1 MIFYLKI
8 IIKYYSM
15 FKSLYIPE
23 IDKVENLIP
32 KILING
38 IDDTIDD
45 IIDSFKIKTLSSIKF
60 QKPNISI
67 INGFRNFLLEKKVLN
82 NNDYINFEEFYDR
95 EIWKLSEYLKEFL
108 ATNFSELIVFLED
121 FYGKDLIT
129 SPFKSLEIF
138 EEIINS
144 FIIKY
149 QVEISYKEYKIT
161 FNIFYNPN
169 DINNKIITDFL
180 SIFLKGIIVL
190 VYLSRK
196 YNRKKE
202 IKVFLIP
209 TNFQKKIYS
218 GDFIGPRSINSG
230 FCVNSEIPII
240 YIFRNEE
247 KDKVLIHEIIHA
259 LGFDSHNLEIDNSV
273 KNIFGLRDDSVNLV
287 SEAWVDY
294 WAIIFNCIINAYLIG
309 DDPNKLLMIERE
321 YSIKQAYEILKKLD
335 YNLQQLVKL
344 EDISKE
350 KFTSSSAISYY
361 IIKAGLL
368 MDNLVFKVDI
378 NNNILDILYIKEVLR
393 KIIGKIIKEKL
404 VLDRIIGGLR
414 ENDLRMTYIDIYY
427 CGNDNL

>member
-149 QVEISYKEYKIT
+149 QVEIS
-161 FNIFYNPN
+161 
-169 DINNKIITDFL
+169 
-180 SIFLKGIIVL
+180 
-190 VYLSRK
+190 
-196 YNRKKE
+196 
-202 IKVFLIP
+202 
-209 TNFQKKIYS
+209 
-218 GDFIGPRSINSG
+218 
-230 FCVNSEIPII
+230 
-240 YIFRNEE
+240 
-247 KDKVLIHEIIHA
+247 
-259 LGFDSHNLEIDNSV
+259 
-273 KNIFGLRDDSVNLV
+273 
-287 SEAWVDY
+287 
-294 WAIIFNCIINAYLIG
+294 
-309 DDPNKLLMIERE
+309 
-321 YSIKQAYEILKKLD
+321 
-335 YNLQQLVKL
+335 
-344 EDISKE
+344 
-350 KFTSSSAISYY
+350 
-361 IIKAGLL
+361 
-368 MDNLVFKVDI
+368 
-378 NNNILDILYIKEVLR
+378 
-393 KIIGKIIKEKL
+393 
-404 VLDRIIGGLR
+404 
-414 ENDLRMTYIDIYY
+414 
-427 CGNDNL
+427 